1 MIDKFL
7 INKVDFT
14 QQIWFYRIMLCVA
27 CTDNEEFVKKIGAKN
42 TFNLESV
49 RERVETSIR
58 SLQKFSLSLTIKTF
72 YMFTK

>member
-49 RERVETSIR
+49 RESWN
-58 SLQKFSLSLTIKTF
+58 F
-72 YMFTK
+72 Y